1 MRRVRASHAGNSSF
15 ITGTEGVFRIGGV
28 AKYTDTAGGSAPLT
42 PPHPTAK
49 TEDRV
54 RGWGIG
60 EGGAGGAGRRGG
72 ARGVSPP
79 GIFCNRS
86 IQDDGRVS
94 EYGLV
99 GGDDMIHISWVPS
112 VRRSQRVRDHSL
124 DTGVRKY
131 NTV

>member
-1 MRRVRASHAGNSSF
+1 M
-15 ITGTEGVFRIGGV
+15 
-28 AKYTDTAGGSAPLT
+28 
-42 PPHPTAK
+42 
-49 TEDRV
+49 

-60 EGGAGGAGRRGG
+60 DCGAGGAGGRGG

-79 GIFCNRS
+79 GIFCNLS

-94 EYGLV
+94 EHGFRD
-99 GGDDMIHISWVPS
+99 GDDMIHISWEQG
-112 VRRSQRVRDHSL
+112 VRRSQRVPDHSL